1 MDVVS
6 DNTFSEMLIER
17 LRSSVECSFMLIIS
31 LSYYIGVLSS
41 RLKPRLKHLG
51 VLSSRLKPR
60 LKNIPKRIKINLI
73 LVVGASVEVLTTL
86 SPSMRD
92 LLLRNVNN
100 LICLIKILILV
111 DSKPPL
117 EENASGKKRKRSLEH
132 FIIKIFIQLRLGP
145 CL

>member
-1 MDVVS
+1 
-6 DNTFSEMLIER
+6 
-17 LRSSVECSFMLIIS
+17 MLIIS

-92 LLLRNVNN
+92 LLLRNINN

-111 DSKPPL
+111 DWNPHWRKTLVAKKEKEVLGISSSKF
-117 EENASGKKRKRSLEH
+117 S
-132 FIIKIFIQLRLGP
+132 IQAQDHRGATP
-145 CL
+145 SV